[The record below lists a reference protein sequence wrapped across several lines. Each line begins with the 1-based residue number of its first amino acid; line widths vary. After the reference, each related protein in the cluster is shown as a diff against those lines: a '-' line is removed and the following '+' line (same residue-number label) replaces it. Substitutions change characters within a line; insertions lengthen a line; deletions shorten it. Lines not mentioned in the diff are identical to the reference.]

1 MSLNPLGKAVFR
13 TAPILVPC
21 LLACAGVVLV
31 VLWVRGGPPA
41 GLAQRLP
48 VAEAAV
54 PAAQAPTEI
63 VGTFAKADGTPAD
76 LPGAWPGFR
85 GPKLDAI
92 STEQVPLAREWP
104 EGGPK
109 VLWSVELGEGY
120 AGAAVLNGRVY
131 VLDYDHAGQ
140 ADVLRCMSLA
150 DGRDIW
156 RYSYPVEVKR
166 NHGMSRTVPAV
177 TERYVVSLGPKCHV
191 TCLDSTNGELK
202 WAIDLVRTYGTKVP
216 PWYAGQCPLI
226 DGDRAIIAPGGRA
239 LMIAV
244 DLETGTVV
252 WRTPNLNAWQ
262 MTHSSVIPMEF
273 AGKKMYVYCGS
284 GGVAGISAQD
294 GSTLWST
301 SDWRISIATIPTPV
315 IVGDGRIFLAGGY
328 NAGCAMLQLKD
339 AGGKIV
345 PEIAFRLKPRD
356 FGSDQQT
363 PILYEGHIYGVIPG
377 GQLACLDLQGKQ
389 LWTSGNLNRF
399 GLGPYTIIGNL
410 IYVMNDT
417 GLLTLAEASPAGYK
431 QLAQA
436 QVLHGHDAWGPMAVA
451 GGRLILRD
459 MTMMVCL
466 DVSAK

>member
-1 MSLNPLGKAVFR
+1 MPIAIPGVLAVIGGV
-13 TAPILVPC
+13 A
-21 LLACAGVVLV
+21 LALWLQGGTGVTLTERV
-31 VLWVRGGPPA
+31 
-41 GLAQRLP
+41 P
-48 VAEAAV
+48 VAEAS
-54 PAAQAPTEI
+54 TG
-63 VGTFAKADGTPAD
+63 VGGGPVSLAGKLVKSQVMPAD
-76 LPGAWPGFR
+76 LPGAWPQFR
-85 GPKLDAI
+85 GPERDGI
-92 STEQVPLAREWP
+92 SREQTPLAHTWSEK
-104 EGGPK
+104 GPP
-109 VLWSVELGEGY
+109 VLWAVDLGEGY
-120 AGAAVLNGRVY
+120 AGAAVLGGRVY
-131 VLDYDHAGQ
+131 LLDYDHAGQ
-140 ADVLRCMSLA
+140 ADVLRCLSLA
-150 DGRDIW
+150 DGREIW
-156 RYSYPVEVKR
+156 RYFYHVVVKR

-177 TERYVVSLGPKCHV
+177 TGKYVVAIGPKCHV
-191 TCLDSTNGELK
+191 TCLDSKTGDRK
-202 WAIDLVRTYGTKVP
+202 WAIDLAREYGTKVP

-226 DGDRAIIAPGGRA
+226 DGDRAIIAPGGSA

-244 DLETGTVV
+244 DCETGNVI
-252 WRTPNLNAWQ
+252 WSTPNANAWQ